1 VVEHK
6 EFEGFG
12 RGGEA
17 PEDEAVVMGGRGV
30 GVVGV
35 RLLLLE
41 VGVEALLEGVEEVGD
56 GFGRG
61 PGVRDAGQDPVAE
74 AGELL
79 FLFVG
84 VGWWLGK

>member
-1 VVEHK
+1 MEHK

-12 RGGEA
+12 GGGEA
-17 PEDEAVVMGGRGV
+17 PEEEAMVVGGRGV

-35 RLLLLE
+35 RLLPLE
-41 VGVEALLEGVEEVGD
+41 VGVEALLEGVEKVGD
-56 GFGRG
+56 GVGCG

-84 VGWWLGK
+84 GGWWVGK